1 MTRFSSPDNIVSPFY
16 RESLKFKNCF
26 EFYPTFLQDSW
37 YNWYVSTTI
46 RFKIKYN
53 FNLARYFPNK
63 MLSLTSL
70 FFFFKRETNH
80 EGFNASAWFL

>member
-37 YNWYVSTTI
+37 YNDMFQR
-46 RFKIKYN
+46 RFALRLNIISILRDI
-53 FNLARYFPNK
+53 FQTRC
-63 MLSLTSL
+63 SLL
-70 FFFFKRETNH
+70 LLYFFFKRKTNH